1 MLLKYSFGTFIKVGI
16 FNLIWTSLIGY
27 ERFYSYV
34 QQFSSH
40 WLFNTYFN
48 FAFIQVCVVKL
59 KMDKDRKKIIERRA
73 AGRAAKQGKDK
84 EKFTAMD
91 TSA

>member
-1 MLLKYSFGTFIKVGI
+1 MLF
-16 FNLIWTSLIGY
+16 
-27 ERFYSYV
+27 
-34 QQFSSH
+34 
-40 WLFNTYFN
+40 
-48 FAFIQVCVVKL
+48 QVCVVKL

-84 EKFTAMD
+84 DKFTAMD